1 MHALDQRTGTE
12 LLAQPE
18 VTTQSGRQAQ
28 MKATDVRT
36 IVTAFSFSQNT
47 TATTTAGG
55 LGTTVA
61 PPTSTF
67 VFPLPEQME
76 LGPIL
81 DVIPCVLADGF
92 TINLTLIPTDTEF
105 LGYEDASQF
114 NTQLPT
120 TTGTFPGGLVVVPT
134 VLPEFT
140 VRQVASSV
148 NVWDGQ
154 TVVLGGLLSESVAT
168 IKDKVP
174 LLGDLPIAGALFRNE
189 SKTTT
194 KKNLLIFVTPV
205 LIDPAGNRLHSEDEM
220 PFAKESFP
228 VQPQPPGA
236 ADQAKKQ

>member
-1 MHALDQRTGTE
+1 
-12 LLAQPE
+12 
-18 VTTQSGRQAQ
+18 
-28 MKATDVRT
+28 
-36 IVTAFSFSQNT
+36 
-47 TATTTAGG
+47 
-55 LGTTVA
+55 
-61 PPTSTF
+61 
-67 VFPLPEQME
+67 ME

-105 LGYEDASQF
+105 QGYEDASQF

-189 SKTTT
+189 SKTTM

>member
-1 MHALDQRTGTE
+1 
-12 LLAQPE
+12 
-18 VTTQSGRQAQ
+18 

-76 LGPIL
+76 LGPVL

-105 LGYEDASQF
+105 QGYEDASSF

-120 TTGTFPGGLVVVPT
+120 TSGTFPGGLVVVPT
-134 VLPEFT
+134 VLPRFT

-154 TVVLGGLLSESVAT
+154 TVVLGGLLSDTVAT

-189 SKTTT
+189 SKTTS

-228 VQPQPPGA
+228 VQPQPPAA